1 MRVKDESIEL
11 MLTDPMWTGLIKL
24 INLLNYR
31 GYETIITS
39 GSEKD
44 PIHKTNSKHFV
55 GDAVD
60 LRSRHIPTHALKII
74 QHDIG
79 TLLPN
84 FTFLIESDH
93 IHFQRNY

>member
-1 MRVKDESIEL
+1 MRIKDESIEL
-11 MLTDPMWTGLIKL
+11 MLTDPMWTALKKLENLI
-24 INLLNYR
+24 NYR
-31 GYETIITS
+31 GYEVIITS

-44 PIHKTNSKHFV
+44 PIHKPDSKHYF

-60 LRSRHIPTHALKII
+60 IRSRNIPSHALKII
-74 QHDIG
+74 QHDVG

-84 FTFLIESDH
+84 FSFLIETDH